1 MKNTLLLSLCVLTAN
16 LSIAQVNNKKGKANM
31 LPKAEAVKVF
41 IPGVK
46 TKLGITLPVVRTYS
60 YGDTNGKYYMVLTE
74 KFDGMEEGDTVHK
87 IIKAFNFKSTAN
99 GPEKLWEINDAA
111 NKATADYDG
120 ERSIWFWTRYC
131 MFQDI
136 DKDGLADPII
146 VYGTSGADGYS
157 EGRGRVKIL
166 IYHNNKKIVLRHQ
179 DGVLD
184 DERNTQ
190 VDAAFYKLP
199 KVVQNE
205 VVKIMHDIEVTTN
218 TIFPNGWEDNMK
230 KQKLDINE
238 SN

>member
-1 MKNTLLLSLCVLTAN
+1 MKKIILLIIILAAN
-16 LSIAQVNNKKGKANM
+16 LTNAQVNNKKGKANL
-31 LPKAEAVKVF
+31 LPKAEAIKTF
-41 IPGVK
+41 TPTVK

-60 YGDTNGKYYMVLTE
+60 YSDKAGRYYMVLTE
-74 KFDGMEEGDTVHK
+74 MFDGLKDGDTVHK
-87 IIKAFNFKSTAN
+87 SVKAFNFKSTAN

-166 IYHNNKKIVLRHQ
+166 IYYKSKKIVLRHQ

-199 KVVQNE
+199 KVIQNE
-205 VVKIMHDIEVTTN
+205 VVKIMHNIEVTTN
-218 TIFPNGWEDNMK
+218 TIFPNGWEANMK
-230 KQKLDINE
+230 KQKLEINE

>member
-1 MKNTLLLSLCVLTAN
+1 MKKIIPLMILLTAN
-16 LSIAQVNNKKGKANM
+16 LTNAQVNNKKGKENL

-41 IPGVK
+41 TPDVK

-60 YGDTNGKYYMVLTE
+60 YTDKNGKYYMVLTE
-74 KFDGMEEGDTVHK
+74 KFDGLKDGDTVHK
-87 IIKAFNFKSTAN
+87 TIKAFNFESTAA
-99 GPEKLWEINDAA
+99 GPEKQWEINDAA

-146 VYGTSGADGYS
+146 VYGTSGSGGYD

-166 IYHNNKKIVLRHQ
+166 IYYRGNKIVLRHQ

-190 VDAAFYKLP
+190 LDAAFYKLP
-199 KVVQNE
+199 KVIQNE

-218 TIFPNGWEDNMK
+218 TIFPNGWEANMK
-230 KQKLDINE
+230 KQKLEISE